1 MLDLTEWLKLV
12 GLEGGNPFAYKQADV
27 ERECL
32 QACFVEHPA
41 YNALAREREPRSS
54 MLYAA
59 RGAGKTSACMMYEQL
74 CLEELPTRRDLVVHF
89 DDWMALLDY
98 QAQSLE
104 QQVAG
109 YLEHLFRHVAN
120 QLGGIVPHVEWLR
133 PPPDAS
139 LQTFLIWFCHT
150 YGDELT
156 DGQLAELRASGRLF
170 SPELAAHEPAVVR
183 QRSPRNQLTW
193 LLRAL
198 HAAGWR
204 TLIVLVDRVDE
215 VALSVGDAAQ
225 GANLLLPLV
234 GNLPLMEQ
242 QGLVFK
248 FFVPS
253 EVVDILRERKQLRDD
268 RLRCDHLDWAQPQM
282 LRQILQNRL
291 RHFSGGRIDSLAA
304 LAAPALRDIDDQLV
318 QAAHSSPRSLL
329 LLGETLLQTRAAD
342 ASSSDLLIQAVHL
355 EQTLAHQLTIPQLSP
370 SLAPAQTEAVAT
382 PCNPAA
388 CAIPRLRMQPDGRV
402 LRGDQEIPN
411 STKLPRMQRACLRYL
426 LSRAGSM
433 CHYSELGREI
443 WDDETMGEDN
453 VRKVLSRLMDF
464 INDGDTKINYIERQS
479 GGAYILQH
487 ADLLPLDQEPLLK
500 SILGHKASRSTSS

>member
-1 MLDLTEWLKLV
+1 MLNLTEWLKLV

-27 ERECL
+27 EREWL

-41 YNALAREREPRSS
+41 YNALALEHQPRSS
-54 MLYAA
+54 ILHAA

-89 DDWMALLDY
+89 DDWITLLDY
-98 QAQSLE
+98 QEQSLE

-109 YLEHLFRHVAN
+109 YLENLFRHVAN
-120 QLGGIVPHVEWLR
+120 QLGLIVWQAEWLR
-133 PPPDAS
+133 PASDPS
-139 LQTFLIWFCHT
+139 LQAFLAWFCRT

-156 DGQLAELRASGRLF
+156 DGQLADLLASGRLF
-170 SPELAAHEPAVVR
+170 SSELAAHDPPVVR
-183 QRSPRNQLTW
+183 QRSPHNQLTW

-198 HAAGWR
+198 HATGWR

-215 VALSVGDAAQ
+215 VALSVDDAAQ
-225 GANLLLPLV
+225 GANLLLPFV

-253 EVVDILRERKQLRDD
+253 EVVKVLRERKQLRDD

-304 LAAPALRDIDDQLV
+304 LAAPELRDIDDQLV
-318 QAAHSSPRSLL
+318 LTAQSSPRRLL

-342 ASSSDLLIQAVHL
+342 ASSGDLLIRPIHL
-355 EQTLAHQLTIPQLSP
+355 EQTLLHQLTIPQLSP
-370 SLAPAQTEAVAT
+370 TLPLVSVAPSLTPSDPVA
-382 PCNPAA
+382 CN
-388 CAIPRLRMQPDGRV
+388 IPRLQMRPDGRV
-402 LRGDQEIPN
+402 LRGNQEIPD
-411 STKLPRMQRACLRYL
+411 STKLSRLQRGCLRYL
-426 LSRAGSM
+426 LSKAGTI
-433 CHYSELGREI
+433 CHYNELGREI
-443 WDDETMGEDN
+443 WYDETMGEEN
-453 VRKVLSRLMDF
+453 IRKVLSRLMDF

-500 SILGHKASRSTSS
+500 SILGHKAPRGE